1 MCINNEFLTPFT
13 LDNMVDAN
21 ADNSTYYNQDSILS
35 SDDAINIYFVIF
47 LSLLALVLVMSKFLH
62 DRPKLASILPE
73 AGLTIIIGT
82 ISGYFIF
89 SYSDNQQ
96 SDDDGNISDQVT
108 DGLLSFSPTVF
119 FFVLLPPII
128 FNSGFTIKREIFFR
142 HIVPISLFACVGTAI
157 SALVIALSLQ
167 FAKGVGMT
175 GNFQPHFTELLTF
188 GALISA
194 TDPVSTLAVFQ
205 VKRVNP
211 QLFYLVFGESVLNDA
226 IGLVLFNSLKKLI
239 GKKDSLEKVTM
250 TILNFL
256 VDFTFGFVGSMLMGI
271 IVGLLSAFLFKVID
285 MRNTPTLELSLFVLI
300 MYLPFFFAEMLNLS
314 GIVTIL
320 FTGISA
326 RHYTTRNISKSTEES
341 IGSLFRLIAHLAETS
356 IFLEL
361 GLSIFGLSGN
371 FQWRFFLA
379 SILSC
384 LIGRALHVYP
394 LQALYNAMLQRKE
407 STADLSEAF
416 SAHGADLN
424 TQDDLSENFTLTP
437 SRRKDLKIQN
447 NTAHMIWFSGLRGA
461 VAYACAKKFPDV
473 FGHRQTFEFTTMAI
487 VLFTVFV
494 FGCTTELALNILQ
507 IETNVDEDE
516 YMQEHETVQKM
527 SFLSVLEQKFI
538 NPIVDDVSFESSVEL
553 QNMSYSGGLRMFQEE
568 GEEEEEEETRER
580 NRNTKS
586 SQSLYDFGL
595 GGKSGLSSSSP
606 LKSGRLQLRTIPS
619 HEST

>member
-1 MCINNEFLTPFT
+1 
-13 LDNMVDAN
+13 MVDSN
-21 ADNSTYYNQDSILS
+21 DNNSTYYNQDSILS

-47 LSLLALVLVMSKFLH
+47 LSLLAFVLVMSKFLH

-82 ISGYFIF
+82 IFGYFIY
-89 SYSDNQQ
+89 SYAGNQDPDN
-96 SDDDGNISDQVT
+96 DDNVSDQVT
-108 DGLLSFSPTVF
+108 DGLLSFSPTIF

-142 HIVPISLFACVGTAI
+142 HIVPISLFACIGTAI

-167 FAKGVGMT
+167 FTKGVGLT

-205 VKRVNP
+205 VKKVNP

-239 GKKDSLEKVTM
+239 GKKDSLERVTM

-256 VDFTFGFVGSMLMGI
+256 LDFTFGFVGSMLMGI
-271 IVGLLSAFLFKVID
+271 VAGILSAFFFKVVD
-285 MRNTPTLELSLFVLI
+285 MRNTPTLELSLFILI

-326 RHYTTRNISKSTEES
+326 RHYTTRNISKTTEES
-341 IGSLFRLIAHLAETS
+341 IGSLLRLIAHLAETS

-371 FQWRFFLA
+371 FQWRFFLV
-379 SILSC
+379 SISAC

-394 LQALYNAMLQRKE
+394 LKAVYNAMLLRKE
-407 STADLSEAF
+407 SRADLSEAF
-416 SAHGADLN
+416 SAQGADFQ
-424 TQDDLSENFTLTP
+424 TQDELSDNFTLTP

-461 VAYACAKKFPDV
+461 VAYACAKNFPDA
-473 FGHRQTFEFTTMAI
+473 FGHRQTFVFTTMAI

-507 IETNVDEDE
+507 IETNVDEEE
-516 YMQEHETVQKM
+516 YMQEHGTVSKM
-527 SFLSVLEQKFI
+527 SFLRVLDRKFI
-538 NPIVDDVSFESSVEL
+538 NPIVDNDSFDTSVEL
-553 QNMSYSGGLRMFQEE
+553 QNMSYSNDLRMNQED
-568 GEEEEEEETRER
+568 ETRER
-580 NRNTKS
+580 NGSKY
-586 SQSLYDFGL
+586 SQSIYDFGL
-595 GGKSGLSSSSP
+595 GGKSGLGPSSLP
-606 LKSGRLQLRTIPS
+606 ISGRLKLRSTSS
-619 HEST
+619 HESI